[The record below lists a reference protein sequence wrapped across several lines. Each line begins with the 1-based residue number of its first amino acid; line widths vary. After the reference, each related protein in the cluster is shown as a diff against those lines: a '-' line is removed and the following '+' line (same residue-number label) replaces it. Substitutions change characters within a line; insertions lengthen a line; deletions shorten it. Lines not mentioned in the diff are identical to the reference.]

1 MKFLAATPWLARRR
15 VVVKPVHLGNIRK
28 VKGMKIQE
36 EKRRSIHQYNHP
48 PSKDASINKEAPVKN

>member
-1 MKFLAATPWLARRR
+1 
-15 VVVKPVHLGNIRK
+15 VEPVHLGDIRK